1 MQGKSLVENGFG
13 YLESFVKSETGRRLV
28 GVIPRLVAAK
38 NMEKM
43 LEVRKDDI
51 QYKTLGS
58 KSGYVNGPNIIV
70 LHINRSHFNQEKL
83 VFRA

>member
-1 MQGKSLVENGFG
+1 VQGKSLVENGFG

-43 LEVRKDDI
+43 LEVRKDDV
-51 QYKTLGS
+51 QSKLKGKTVSRDL
-58 KSGYVNGPNIIV
+58 
-70 LHINRSHFNQEKL
+70 LLL
-83 VFRA
+83 VYFMNHLLPSL

>member
-1 MQGKSLVENGFG
+1 VENGFG

-51 QYKTLGS
+51 QSKTLGS
-58 KSGYVNGPNIIV
+58 KSGYVNGPNINV
-70 LHINRSHFNQEKL
+70 LHINPSLLQPGKVGFKSIL
-83 VFRA
+83 VS